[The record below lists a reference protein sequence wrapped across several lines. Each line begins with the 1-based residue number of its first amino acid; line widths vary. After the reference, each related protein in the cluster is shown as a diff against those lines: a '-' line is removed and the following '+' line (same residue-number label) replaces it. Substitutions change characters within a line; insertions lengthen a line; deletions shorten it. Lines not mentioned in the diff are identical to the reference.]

1 MKYGYVRVSTKQ
13 QSVTGN
19 SLESQTEAVIAAGAE
34 KVYTDVYSGKT
45 VLRPQFD
52 LLLHELQPGDTV
64 IVTALDRFARSISQ
78 ASDLITDLI
87 NKGITVYVLSVG
99 ILSNDNVS
107 TLIRNVL
114 LAFAQFERNMILER
128 TSEGKAVARLKEGY
142 REGRPKKYSSKQIA
156 HALEL
161 LQTHSYS
168 QVEEMTGISKSTLVR
183 SKKNSAYKA

>member
-19 SLESQTEAVIAAGAE
+19 SLESQTESVIAAGAE

-99 ILSNDNVS
+99 ILSNDSVS

-142 REGRPKKYSSKQIA
+142 REGRPKKYTAKQIA

>member
-19 SLESQTEAVIAAGAE
+19 SLESQTGAVIAAGAE

-99 ILSNDNVS
+99 ILSNDSVS

-142 REGRPKKYSSKQIA
+142 REGRPKKYTAKQIA

>member
-19 SLESQTEAVIAAGAE
+19 SLESQTEAVIAAGAD
-34 KVYTDVYSGKT
+34 KVYTDAYSGKT

-78 ASDLITDLI
+78 ASDLITGLI
-87 NKGITVYVLSVG
+87 NKGIIVYVLSVG
-99 ILSNDNVS
+99 ILSNDSVS

-142 REGRPKKYSSKQIA
+142 REGRPKKYTVKQIA

-183 SKKNSAYKA
+183 SKKNH